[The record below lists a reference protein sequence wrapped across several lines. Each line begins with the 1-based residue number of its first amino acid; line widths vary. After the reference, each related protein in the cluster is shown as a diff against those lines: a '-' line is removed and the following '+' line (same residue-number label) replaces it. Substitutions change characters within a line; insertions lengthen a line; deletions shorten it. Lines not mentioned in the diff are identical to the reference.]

1 MIRLRNTVRGAIPNY
16 EIMDTY
22 RRAFHYPWWLF
33 GRAFYLADQYYK
45 ETDPALI
52 LNILAQDRTD
62 LEEYIAEDYD
72 CDDFAFRLM
81 GVFHQN
87 KETAAMP
94 IFITWVLTPSGGH
107 AVLSYYVAGTVRII
121 EPQTDDVF
129 EVPTDW
135 KLLLLCG

>member
-1 MIRLRNTVRGAIPNY
+1 
-16 EIMDTY
+16 
-22 RRAFHYPWWLF
+22 
-33 GRAFYLADQYYK
+33 
-45 ETDPALI
+45 
-52 LNILAQDRTD
+52 
-62 LEEYIAEDYD
+62 
-72 CDDFAFRLM
+72 M

-94 IFITWVLTPSGGH
+94 IFITWVLMPQGGH